1 MATYLVNNMQLV
13 RDEGMLRQWSIGR
26 RLSLVTLMVLA
37 LLGLLLFFC
46 LQIYQQGLMGEKSRQ
61 TRAQVET
68 AYSLV
73 AGLEARV
80 RKGELDEASAKAEAL
95 ALIKG
100 LRYGADDYFWINDSH
115 PTMVMHPMKPEL
127 DGKDLSGVE
136 DKQGLRL
143 FVAFADLA
151 RAQGAGEV
159 AYYWPKPGVE
169 EPVRK
174 ISYIKR
180 FAPWDWII
188 GTGVYVD
195 DVEAQYQEVLRTL
208 LGVGL
213 VLALLLFAV
222 VGLIVRSI
230 VVPLS
235 QSVSALGNIARGE
248 GDLRFRLPES
258 GRDELSQLSVN
269 FNLFAGQMAQLVG
282 RSQQITAQNREQAHQ
297 LAQVVDRTGAIV
309 TGQEQDTLRVA
320 SAMEQMTVSS
330 REVGQHAAQ
339 AAEAADSAL
348 NLAQHG
354 RQVVAQTRETI
365 SQLADEMV
373 ETVQAVSR
381 LEQETQ
387 QIGSVL
393 DVIRGVAEQTNLLA
407 LNAAIEAARAGE
419 QGRGFAVVADEV
431 RTLATRT
438 HSSTDEIR
446 QMIQRLQEEAGRVVS
461 SITQLQQLSRSTA
474 ERAGDADGAIHAID
488 GSVHTITAMNS
499 QIATAAAEQSR
510 AAEEINQRLV
520 AITGLAADALAQ
532 NRLTEQAASQ
542 LALSC
547 DELGALVAQYR
558 T

>member
-1 MATYLVNNMQLV
+1 
-13 RDEGMLRQWSIGR
+13 MLRQWSIGR

-37 LLGLLLFFC
+37 LLGLLLFFS
-46 LQIYQQGLMGEKSRQ
+46 LQVYHQGLMGEKSRQ

-95 ALIKG
+95 ALLRG
-100 LRYGADDYFWINDSH
+100 LRYGEEDYFWINDSH

-159 AYYWPKPGVE
+159 AYYWPKPGVD

-195 DVEAQYQEVLRTL
+195 DVEAQYREVLHTL
-208 LGVGL
+208 LGIGL

-235 QSVSALGNIARGE
+235 RSVSALGNIARGE
-248 GDLRFRLPES
+248 GDLRVRLPES
-258 GRDELSQLSVN
+258 GRDELSQLSIN
-269 FNLFAGQMAQLVG
+269 FNLFASQMAQLVA
-282 RSQQITAQNREQAHQ
+282 RSQQIADQNRVHAHQ
-297 LAQVVDRTGAIV
+297 LAEVVERTGAIV

-339 AAEAADSAL
+339 AADAADSAL

-354 RQVVAQTRETI
+354 REVVVQTRESI

-387 QIGSVL
+387 QIGSAL

-446 QMIQRLQEEAGRVVS
+446 QMIQRLQEGAGKVVS
-461 SITQLQQLSRSTA
+461 GISQLQQLSRATA
-474 ERAGDADGAIHAID
+474 DRAGDADVAINAID
-488 GSVHTITAMNS
+488 GSVHTITAMNG

-520 AITGLAADALAQ
+520 AITQLAADALAQ
-532 NRLTEQAASQ
+532 NRLTEQASGQ
-542 LALSC
+542 LALAC
-547 DELGALVAQYR
+547 DELGALVAKYR
-558 T
+558 I

>member
-1 MATYLVNNMQLV
+1 
-13 RDEGMLRQWSIGR
+13 MLRQWSIGR

-73 AGLEARV
+73 AGFEARV
-80 RKGELDEASAKAEAL
+80 RKGELDEGRAKAEAL
-95 ALIKG
+95 AAIKG
-100 LRYGADDYFWINDSH
+100 LRYGEEDYFWINDSH

-208 LGVGL
+208 LGIGL
-213 VLALLLFAV
+213 VLAILLFAV

-297 LAQVVDRTGAIV
+297 LAQIVDRTGAIV

-373 ETVQAVSR
+373 ETVQAVSQ

-446 QMIQRLQEEAGRVVS
+446 QMILRLQEGAGRVVS
-461 SITQLQQLSRSTA
+461 GITQLQQLSRSTA
-474 ERAGDADGAIHAID
+474 DRAGDADGAIHAID
-488 GSVHTITAMNS
+488 GSVHTINAMNS

-520 AITGLAADALAQ
+520 AITELAADALAQ

>member
-1 MATYLVNNMQLV
+1 
-13 RDEGMLRQWSIGR
+13 MLRQWSIGR

-80 RKGELDEASAKAEAL
+80 RKGELDEASAKAEAI

-446 QMIQRLQEEAGRVVS
+446 QMIQRLQEGAGRVVS

>member
-1 MATYLVNNMQLV
+1 
-13 RDEGMLRQWSIGR
+13 MLRQWSIGR

-61 TRAQVET
+61 TQAQVET

-80 RKGELDEASAKAEAL
+80 RKGEMDEASAKAEAL

-100 LRYGADDYFWINDSH
+100 LRYGNDDYFWINDSH

-159 AYYWPKPGVE
+159 AYYWPKPGVD

-195 DVEAQYQEVLRTL
+195 DVEAQYREVLHTL
-208 LGVGL
+208 LGIGL

-235 QSVSALGNIARGE
+235 RSVSALGNIARGE
-248 GDLRFRLPES
+248 GDLRVRLPES
-258 GRDELSQLSVN
+258 GRDELSQLSIN
-269 FNLFAGQMAQLVG
+269 FNLFASQMAQLVA
-282 RSQQITAQNREQAHQ
+282 RSQQIADQNRVHAHQ
-297 LAQVVDRTGAIV
+297 LAEVVERTGAIV

-339 AAEAADSAL
+339 AADAADSAL

-354 RQVVAQTRETI
+354 REVVVQTRESI

-446 QMIQRLQEEAGRVVS
+446 QMIQRLQEGASKVVS
-461 SITQLQQLSRSTA
+461 GISQLQQLSRATA
-474 ERAGDADGAIHAID
+474 DRAGDADVAINAID
-488 GSVHTITAMNS
+488 GSVHTITAMNG

-520 AITGLAADALAQ
+520 AITQLAADALAQ
-532 NRLTEQAASQ
+532 NRLTEQASGQ
-542 LALSC
+542 LALAC
-547 DELGALVAQYR
+547 DELGALVAKYR
-558 T
+558 I

>member
-1 MATYLVNNMQLV
+1 M
-13 RDEGMLRQWSIGR
+13 RGEGMLRQWSIGR

-37 LLGLLLFFC
+37 LLGLLLFFS

-95 ALIKG
+95 ALLRG
-100 LRYGADDYFWINDSH
+100 LRYGEEDYFWINDSH

-159 AYYWPKPGVE
+159 AYYWPKPGVD

-195 DVEAQYQEVLRTL
+195 DVEAQYREVLHTL
-208 LGVGL
+208 LGIGL

-235 QSVSALGNIARGE
+235 RSVSALGNIARGE
-248 GDLRFRLPES
+248 GDLRVRLPES
-258 GRDELSQLSVN
+258 GRDELSQLSIN
-269 FNLFAGQMAQLVG
+269 FNLFASQMAQLVA
-282 RSQQITAQNREQAHQ
+282 RSQQIADQNRVHAHQ
-297 LAQVVDRTGAIV
+297 LAEVVERTGAIV

-339 AAEAADSAL
+339 AADAADSAL

-354 RQVVAQTRETI
+354 REVVVQTRESI

-446 QMIQRLQEEAGRVVS
+446 QMIQRLQEGAGKVVS
-461 SITQLQQLSRSTA
+461 GISQLQQLSRATA
-474 ERAGDADGAIHAID
+474 DRAGDADVAINAID
-488 GSVHTITAMNS
+488 GSVHTITAMNG

-520 AITGLAADALAQ
+520 AITQLAADALAQ
-532 NRLTEQAASQ
+532 NRLTEQASGQ
-542 LALSC
+542 LALAC
-547 DELGALVAQYR
+547 DELGALVAKYR
-558 T
+558 I

>member
-1 MATYLVNNMQLV
+1 
-13 RDEGMLRQWSIGR
+13 MLRQWSIGR
-26 RLSLVTLMVLA
+26 RLSLVTLMVLV
-37 LLGLLLFFC
+37 LLGLLLFFS

-80 RKGELDEASAKAEAL
+80 RKGELDEARAKAEAL
-95 ALIKG
+95 ALLKG
-100 LRYGADDYFWINDSH
+100 LRYGNDDYFWINDSH

-151 RAQGAGEV
+151 KTQGAGEV
-159 AYYWPKPGVE
+159 AYYWPKPGVD

-174 ISYIKR
+174 ISYVKR
-180 FAPWDWII
+180 FAPWDWVI

-195 DVEAQYQEVLRTL
+195 DVEAQYREVLHTL
-208 LGVGL
+208 LGIGL
-213 VLALLLFAV
+213 ALALLLFAV

-248 GDLRFRLPES
+248 GDLRVRLPES

-269 FNLFAGQMAQLVG
+269 FNLFAGQMAQLVA
-282 RSQQITAQNREQAHQ
+282 RRQQIATQNREQAHQ
-297 LAQVVDRTGAIV
+297 LERIVDRTGTIV

-354 RQVVAQTRETI
+354 RQVVARTRETI
-365 SQLADEMV
+365 GQLADEMV

-446 QMIQRLQEEAGRVVS
+446 QMIQRLQEGAGKVVS
-461 SITQLQQLSRSTA
+461 GITQLQQLSRSTA
-474 ERAGDADGAIHAID
+474 DKAGDADAAIHAID
-488 GSVHTITAMNS
+488 GSVHTITAMNG

-510 AAEEINQRLV
+510 AAEEINLRLV
-520 AITGLAADALAQ
+520 AITQLAADALAQ
-532 NRLTEQAASQ
+532 NRLTEQASGQ
-542 LALSC
+542 LALAC
-547 DELGALVAQYR
+547 DELSALVAQYR
-558 T
+558 I

>member
-1 MATYLVNNMQLV
+1 
-13 RDEGMLRQWSIGR
+13 MLRQWSIGR

-100 LRYGADDYFWINDSH
+100 LRYGDDDYFWINDSH

-195 DVEAQYQEVLRTL
+195 DVEAQYREVLHTL
-208 LGVGL
+208 LGIGL

-235 QSVSALGNIARGE
+235 RSVSALGNIARGE
-248 GDLRFRLPES
+248 GDLRVRLPES
-258 GRDELSQLSVN
+258 GRDELSQLSIN
-269 FNLFAGQMAQLVG
+269 FNLFASQMAQLVA
-282 RSQQITAQNREQAHQ
+282 RSQQIADQNRVHAHQ
-297 LAQVVDRTGAIV
+297 LAEVVERTGAIV

-339 AAEAADSAL
+339 AADAADSAL

-354 RQVVAQTRETI
+354 REVVVQTRESI

-446 QMIQRLQEEAGRVVS
+446 QMIQRLQEGAGKVVS
-461 SITQLQQLSRSTA
+461 GISQLQQLSRATA
-474 ERAGDADGAIHAID
+474 DRAGDADVAINAID
-488 GSVHTITAMNS
+488 GSVHTITAMNG

-520 AITGLAADALAQ
+520 AITQLAADALAQ
-532 NRLTEQAASQ
+532 NRLTEQASGQ
-542 LALSC
+542 LALAC
-547 DELGALVAQYR
+547 DELGALVAKYR
-558 T
+558 I

>member
-1 MATYLVNNMQLV
+1 
-13 RDEGMLRQWSIGR
+13 MLRQWSIGR
-26 RLSLVTLMVLA
+26 RLSLVTLMVLV
-37 LLGLLLFFC
+37 LLGLLLFFS
-46 LQIYQQGLMGEKSRQ
+46 LQIYHQGLMGEKSRQ

-80 RKGELDEASAKAEAL
+80 RKGELDEARAKAEAL
-95 ALIKG
+95 ALLKG
-100 LRYGADDYFWINDSH
+100 LRYGNDDYFWINDSH

-136 DKQGLRL
+136 DKQGLKL

-159 AYYWPKPGVE
+159 AYYWPKPGVD

-174 ISYIKR
+174 ISYVKR

-195 DVEAQYQEVLRTL
+195 DVEAQYREVLHTL
-208 LGVGL
+208 LGIGL

-235 QSVSALGNIARGE
+235 RSVSALGNIARGE
-248 GDLRFRLPES
+248 GDLRVRLPES

-269 FNLFAGQMAQLVG
+269 FNLFAGQMAQLVA
-282 RSQQITAQNREQAHQ
+282 RSQQIAEQNRAHAHQ
-297 LAQVVDRTGAIV
+297 LAEVVERTGAIV

-354 RQVVAQTRETI
+354 REVVARTRETI
-365 SQLADEMV
+365 GQLADEMV

-446 QMIQRLQEEAGRVVS
+446 QMIQRLQEGAGKVVS
-461 SITQLQQLSRSTA
+461 GITQLQHLSRSTA
-474 ERAGDADGAIHAID
+474 DKAGDADAAIHAID
-488 GSVHTITAMNS
+488 GSVHTITAMNG

-510 AAEEINQRLV
+510 AAEEINLRLV
-520 AITGLAADALAQ
+520 AITQLAADALAQ
-532 NRLTEQAASQ
+532 NRLTEQASGQ
-542 LALSC
+542 LALAC
-547 DELGALVAQYR
+547 DELSALVAQYR
-558 T
+558 I

>member
-1 MATYLVNNMQLV
+1 
-13 RDEGMLRQWSIGR
+13 MLRQWSIGR

-213 VLALLLFAV
+213 VLAILLFAV

-348 NLAQHG
+348 NLARHG

>member
-1 MATYLVNNMQLV
+1 
-13 RDEGMLRQWSIGR
+13 MLRQWSIGR

-151 RAQGAGEV
+151 RAQGGGEV

-208 LGVGL
+208 LGIGL
-213 VLALLLFAV
+213 VLAILLFAV

-348 NLAQHG
+348 NLARHG

-446 QMIQRLQEEAGRVVS
+446 QMIQRLQEGAGRVVS
-461 SITQLQQLSRSTA
+461 GITQLQQLSRSTA
-474 ERAGDADGAIHAID
+474 DRAGDADGAIHAID
-488 GSVHTITAMNS
+488 GSVHTINAMNS

-520 AITGLAADALAQ
+520 AITELAADALAQ

>member
-1 MATYLVNNMQLV
+1 
-13 RDEGMLRQWSIGR
+13 MLRQWSIGR

-61 TRAQVET
+61 TQAQVET

-100 LRYGADDYFWINDSH
+100 LSYGNDDYFWINDSH

-159 AYYWPKPGVE
+159 AYYWPKPGVD

-195 DVEAQYQEVLRTL
+195 DVEAQYREVLHTL
-208 LGVGL
+208 LGIGL

-235 QSVSALGNIARGE
+235 RSVSALGNIARGE
-248 GDLRFRLPES
+248 GDLRVRLPES
-258 GRDELSQLSVN
+258 GRDELSQLSIN
-269 FNLFAGQMAQLVG
+269 FNLFASQMAQLVA
-282 RSQQITAQNREQAHQ
+282 RSQQIADQNRVHAHQ
-297 LAQVVDRTGAIV
+297 LAEVVERTGAIV

-339 AAEAADSAL
+339 AADAADSAL

-354 RQVVAQTRETI
+354 REVVVQTRESI

-446 QMIQRLQEEAGRVVS
+446 QMIQRLQEGAGKVVS
-461 SITQLQQLSRSTA
+461 GISQLQQLSRATA
-474 ERAGDADGAIHAID
+474 DRAGDADVAINAID
-488 GSVHTITAMNS
+488 GSVHTITAMNG

-520 AITGLAADALAQ
+520 AITQLAADALAQ
-532 NRLTEQAASQ
+532 NRLTEQASGQ
-542 LALSC
+542 LALAC
-547 DELGALVAQYR
+547 DELGALVAKYR
-558 T
+558 I

>member
-1 MATYLVNNMQLV
+1 M
-13 RDEGMLRQWSIGR
+13 RQWSIGR

-61 TRAQVET
+61 TQAQVET

-80 RKGELDEASAKAEAL
+80 RKGEMDEASAKAEAL

-100 LRYGADDYFWINDSH
+100 LRYGNDDYFWINDSH

-159 AYYWPKPGVE
+159 AYYWPKPGVD

-195 DVEAQYQEVLRTL
+195 DVEAQYREVLHTL
-208 LGVGL
+208 LGIGL

-235 QSVSALGNIARGE
+235 RSVSALGNIARGE
-248 GDLRFRLPES
+248 GDLRVRLPES
-258 GRDELSQLSVN
+258 GRDELSQLSIN
-269 FNLFAGQMAQLVG
+269 FNLFASQMAQLVA
-282 RSQQITAQNREQAHQ
+282 RSQQIADQNRVHAHQ
-297 LAQVVDRTGAIV
+297 LAEVVERTGAIV

-339 AAEAADSAL
+339 AADAADSAL

-354 RQVVAQTRETI
+354 REVVVQTRESI

-446 QMIQRLQEEAGRVVS
+446 QMIQRLQEGAGKVVS
-461 SITQLQQLSRSTA
+461 GISQLQQLSRATA
-474 ERAGDADGAIHAID
+474 DRAGDADVAINAID
-488 GSVHTITAMNS
+488 GSVHTITAMNG

-520 AITGLAADALAQ
+520 AITQLAADALAQ
-532 NRLTEQAASQ
+532 NRLTEQASGQ
-542 LALSC
+542 LALAC
-547 DELGALVAQYR
+547 DELGALVAKYR
-558 T
+558 I

>member
-1 MATYLVNNMQLV
+1 
-13 RDEGMLRQWSIGR
+13 MLRQWSIGR

-61 TRAQVET
+61 TQAQVET

-100 LRYGADDYFWINDSH
+100 LRYGNDDYFWINDSH

-127 DGKDLSGVE
+127 DGKALSGVE

-159 AYYWPKPGVE
+159 AYYWPKPGVD

-195 DVEAQYQEVLRTL
+195 DVEAQYREVLHTL
-208 LGVGL
+208 LGIGL

-235 QSVSALGNIARGE
+235 RSVSALGNIARGE
-248 GDLRFRLPES
+248 GDLRVRLPES
-258 GRDELSQLSVN
+258 GRDELSQLSIN
-269 FNLFAGQMAQLVG
+269 FNLFASQMAQLVA
-282 RSQQITAQNREQAHQ
+282 RSQQIADQNRVHAHQ
-297 LAQVVDRTGAIV
+297 LAEVVERTGAIV

-339 AAEAADSAL
+339 AADAADSAL

-354 RQVVAQTRETI
+354 REVVVQTRESI

-446 QMIQRLQEEAGRVVS
+446 QMIQRLQEGAGKVVS
-461 SITQLQQLSRSTA
+461 GISQLQQLSRATA
-474 ERAGDADGAIHAID
+474 DRAGDADVAINAID
-488 GSVHTITAMNS
+488 GSVHTITAMNG

-520 AITGLAADALAQ
+520 AITQLAADALAQ
-532 NRLTEQAASQ
+532 NRLTEQASGQ
-542 LALSC
+542 LALAC
-547 DELGALVAQYR
+547 DELGALVAKYR
-558 T
+558 I

>member
-1 MATYLVNNMQLV
+1 
-13 RDEGMLRQWSIGR
+13 MLRQWSIGR

-136 DKQGLRL
+136 DRQGLRL

-446 QMIQRLQEEAGRVVS
+446 QMIQRLQEGAGRVVS
-461 SITQLQQLSRSTA
+461 GITQLQQLSRSTA

>member
-1 MATYLVNNMQLV
+1 
-13 RDEGMLRQWSIGR
+13 MLRQWSIGR

-73 AGLEARV
+73 AGFEARV
-80 RKGELDEASAKAEAL
+80 RKGELDEGRAKVEAL
-95 ALIKG
+95 AAIKG
-100 LRYGADDYFWINDSH
+100 LRYGEEDYFWINDSH

-151 RAQGAGEV
+151 KAQGAGEV

-208 LGVGL
+208 LGIGL
-213 VLALLLFAV
+213 VLAILLFAV

-297 LAQVVDRTGAIV
+297 LAQIVDRTGAIV

-348 NLAQHG
+348 NLARHG

-373 ETVQAVSR
+373 ETVQAVSQ

-446 QMIQRLQEEAGRVVS
+446 QMILRLQEGAGRVVS

-474 ERAGDADGAIHAID
+474 DRAGDADGAIHAID
-488 GSVHTITAMNS
+488 GSVHTINAMNS

-520 AITGLAADALAQ
+520 AITELAADALAQ

>member
-1 MATYLVNNMQLV
+1 
-13 RDEGMLRQWSIGR
+13 MLRQWSIGR
-26 RLSLVTLMVLA
+26 RLSLVTLMVLT
-37 LLGLLLFFC
+37 LLGLLLFFS
-46 LQIYQQGLMGEKSRQ
+46 LQAYHQGLMGEKSRQ
-61 TRAQVET
+61 TRAQAET

-95 ALIKG
+95 ALLRG
-100 LRYGADDYFWINDSH
+100 LRYGEEDYFWINDSH

-159 AYYWPKPGVE
+159 AYYWPKPGVD

-208 LGVGL
+208 LGIGL
-213 VLALLLFAV
+213 VLAALLFAV

-269 FNLFAGQMAQLVG
+269 FNLFAGQMAQLVA
-282 RSQQITAQNREQAHQ
+282 RSQQIASQNREQAHQ
-297 LAQVVDRTGAIV
+297 LERIVDRTGAIV

-365 SQLADEMV
+365 RQLADEMV

-446 QMIQRLQEEAGRVVS
+446 QMIQRLQEGAGKVVGG
-461 SITQLQQLSRSTA
+461 ITQLQQLSRSTA
-474 ERAGDADGAIHAID
+474 DRAGDADAAIHAID
-488 GSVHTITAMNS
+488 GSVHTITAMNG

-520 AITGLAADALAQ
+520 AITQLAADALAQ
-532 NRLTEQAASQ
+532 NRLTEQASGQ
-542 LALSC
+542 LALAC
-547 DELGALVAQYR
+547 DELSALVAQYR
-558 T
+558 I

>member
-1 MATYLVNNMQLV
+1 
-13 RDEGMLRQWSIGR
+13 MLRQWSIGR

-73 AGLEARV
+73 AGFEARV
-80 RKGELDEASAKAEAL
+80 RKGELDEGRAKAEAL
-95 ALIKG
+95 AAIKG
-100 LRYGADDYFWINDSH
+100 LRYGEEDYFWINDSH

-151 RAQGAGEV
+151 KAQGAGEV

-208 LGVGL
+208 LGIGL
-213 VLALLLFAV
+213 VLAILLFAV

-297 LAQVVDRTGAIV
+297 LAQIVDRTGAIV

-373 ETVQAVSR
+373 ETVQAVSQ

-446 QMIQRLQEEAGRVVS
+446 QMILRLQEGAGRVVS

-474 ERAGDADGAIHAID
+474 DRAGDADGAIHAID
-488 GSVHTITAMNS
+488 GSVHTINAMNS

-520 AITGLAADALAQ
+520 AITELATDALAQ

>member
-1 MATYLVNNMQLV
+1 
-13 RDEGMLRQWSIGR
+13 MLRQWSIGR
-26 RLSLVTLMVLA
+26 RLSLVTLMVLV
-37 LLGLLLFFC
+37 LLGLLLFFS
-46 LQIYQQGLMGEKSRQ
+46 LQIYHQGLMGEKSRQ

-80 RKGELDEASAKAEAL
+80 RKGELDEARAKAEAL
-95 ALIKG
+95 ALLKG
-100 LRYGADDYFWINDSH
+100 LRYGNDDYFWINDSH

-136 DKQGLRL
+136 DKQGLKL

-159 AYYWPKPGVE
+159 AYYWPKPGVD

-174 ISYIKR
+174 ISYVKR

-195 DVEAQYQEVLRTL
+195 DVEAQYREVLHTL
-208 LGVGL
+208 LGIGL

-235 QSVSALGNIARGE
+235 RSVSALGNIARGE
-248 GDLRFRLPES
+248 GDLRVRLPES

-269 FNLFAGQMAQLVG
+269 FNLFAGQMAQLVA
-282 RSQQITAQNREQAHQ
+282 RSQQIAEQNRAHAHQ
-297 LAQVVDRTGAIV
+297 LAEVVERTGAIV

-354 RQVVAQTRETI
+354 REVVARTRETI
-365 SQLADEMV
+365 GQLADEMV

-381 LEQETQ
+381 LEEETQ

-446 QMIQRLQEEAGRVVS
+446 QMIQRLQEGAGKVVS
-461 SITQLQQLSRSTA
+461 GITQLQQLSRSTA
-474 ERAGDADGAIHAID
+474 DKAGDADAAIHAID
-488 GSVHTITAMNS
+488 GSVHTITAMNG

-510 AAEEINQRLV
+510 AAEEINLRLV
-520 AITGLAADALAQ
+520 AITQLAADALAQ
-532 NRLTEQAASQ
+532 NRLTEQASGQ
-542 LALSC
+542 LALAC
-547 DELGALVAQYR
+547 DELSAQVAQYR
-558 T
+558 I

>member
-1 MATYLVNNMQLV
+1 M
-13 RDEGMLRQWSIGR
+13 RQWSIGR

-61 TRAQVET
+61 TQAQVET

-100 LRYGADDYFWINDSH
+100 LRYGNDDYFWINDSH

-159 AYYWPKPGVE
+159 AYYWPKPGVD

-195 DVEAQYQEVLRTL
+195 DVEAQYREVLHTL
-208 LGVGL
+208 LGIGL

-235 QSVSALGNIARGE
+235 RSVSALGNIARGE
-248 GDLRFRLPES
+248 GDLRVRLPES
-258 GRDELSQLSVN
+258 GRDELSQLSIN
-269 FNLFAGQMAQLVG
+269 FNLFASQMAQLVA
-282 RSQQITAQNREQAHQ
+282 RSQQIADQNRVHAQQ
-297 LAQVVDRTGAIV
+297 LAEVVERTGAIV

-339 AAEAADSAL
+339 AADAADSAL

-354 RQVVAQTRETI
+354 REVVVQTRESI

-446 QMIQRLQEEAGRVVS
+446 QMIQRLQEGAGKVVS
-461 SITQLQQLSRSTA
+461 GISQLQQLSRATA
-474 ERAGDADGAIHAID
+474 DRAGDADVAINAID
-488 GSVHTITAMNS
+488 GSVHTITAMNG

-520 AITGLAADALAQ
+520 AITQLAADALAQ
-532 NRLTEQAASQ
+532 NRLTEQASGQ
-542 LALSC
+542 LALAC
-547 DELGALVAQYR
+547 DELGALVAKYR
-558 T
+558 I

>member
-1 MATYLVNNMQLV
+1 
-13 RDEGMLRQWSIGR
+13 MLRQWSIGR

-61 TRAQVET
+61 TQAQVET

-100 LRYGADDYFWINDSH
+100 LRYGNDDYFWINDSH

-151 RAQGAGEV
+151 RAQGAGVV
-159 AYYWPKPGVE
+159 AYYWPKPGVD

-195 DVEAQYQEVLRTL
+195 DVEAQYREVLHTL
-208 LGVGL
+208 LGIGL

-235 QSVSALGNIARGE
+235 RSVSALGNIARGE
-248 GDLRFRLPES
+248 GDLRVRLPES
-258 GRDELSQLSVN
+258 GRDELSQLSIN
-269 FNLFAGQMAQLVG
+269 FNLFASQMAQLVA
-282 RSQQITAQNREQAHQ
+282 RSQQIADQNRVHAHQ
-297 LAQVVDRTGAIV
+297 LAEVVERTGAIV

-339 AAEAADSAL
+339 AADAADSAL

-354 RQVVAQTRETI
+354 REVVVQTRESI

-446 QMIQRLQEEAGRVVS
+446 QMIQRLQEGAGKVVS
-461 SITQLQQLSRSTA
+461 GISQLQQLSRATA
-474 ERAGDADGAIHAID
+474 DRAGDADVAINAID
-488 GSVHTITAMNS
+488 GSVHTITAMNG

-520 AITGLAADALAQ
+520 AITQLAADALAQ
-532 NRLTEQAASQ
+532 NRLTEQASGQ
-542 LALSC
+542 LALAC
-547 DELGALVAQYR
+547 DELGALVAKYR
-558 T
+558 I